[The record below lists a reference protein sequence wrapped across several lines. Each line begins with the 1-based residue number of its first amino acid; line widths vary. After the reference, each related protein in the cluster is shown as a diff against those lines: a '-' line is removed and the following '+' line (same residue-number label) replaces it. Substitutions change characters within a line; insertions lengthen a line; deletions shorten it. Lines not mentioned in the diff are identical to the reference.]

1 MPTYREDVSAPTLW
15 EEGRWSG
22 RRVTRFSTLVSALLV
37 AADLVATGRLER
49 IFDSGFIVLCVGM
62 ALAVHP
68 RDFFRV
74 GVLPPMLLLGIC
86 VLLGL
91 GHRAAIAASGDGFV
105 QSVISGLARHSG
117 PLLAG
122 YALALV
128 VLAIRSRVL
137 RRHGSGASLGDDVL
151 TDPSPGRA
159 HSNRDGS
166 PAPYLAISATPEV
179 KSTTVVGSEPASPS
193 MTASN
198 S

>member
-1 MPTYREDVSAPTLW
+1 MPTYREEVSAPTLW

-22 RRVTRFSTLVSALLV
+22 RRVTRFSMLAAALLV
-37 AADLVATGRLER
+37 AVDLSATGRLER

-62 ALAVHP
+62 ALAIRP

-74 GVLPPMLLLGIC
+74 GVLPPMLLLGTC

-91 GHRAAIAASGDGFV
+91 GHRAAIASSGDGFV

-122 YALALV
+122 YALALA

-137 RRHGSGASLGDDVL
+137 RRHGTGAVLGEDAVP
-151 TDPSPGRA
+151 DPPAGRA

-179 KSTTVVGSEPASPS
+179 KSTTVDGSEPASPS
-193 MTASN
+193 MTAS
-198 S
+198 SS